1 MASEVDQVASI
12 AEVEQTIRRLRDVVS
27 ARIVAD
33 AFGQVAEVHVLV
45 DSSRNPKLISRDV
58 ESALMSELGLRV
70 DHRKISIA
78 QVRDESASA
87 LAVDRLK
94 LVNLAFTV
102 DRRRAE
108 ARVTLG
114 RNDEIYAGAAAAPAR
129 EHDRVRLVAEAAADA
144 VTSYITAIVGAD
156 RDEAPRVAVQ
166 EIRRADSIGPADAML
181 AVIRIAGGAHQ
192 ENLLGSAL
200 VGEDESWAAACATLD
215 AVNRRLS
222 AMIER

>member
-1 MASEVDQVASI
+1 MASEVDRMASI

-27 ARIVAD
+27 TRIVAD
-33 AFGQVAEVHVLV
+33 SLGEIAEVHVLV
-45 DSSRNPKLISRDV
+45 DSSRNPKFISRDV
-58 ESALMSELGLRV
+58 ESALMSELGIRI

-78 QVRDESASA
+78 QVRDESAPALSA
-87 LAVDRLK
+87 ERLK

-129 EHDRVRLVAEAAADA
+129 EHDRLRLAAEAAADA
-144 VTSYITAIVGAD
+144 VTSYMTAIVGAG
-156 RDEAPRVAVQ
+156 RDEESRVVVQ
-166 EIRRADSIGPADAML
+166 EVGRANSIGSADAML
-181 AVIRIAGGAHQ
+181 AAVRITSGARQ
-192 ENLLGSAL
+192 EDLLGSAL
-200 VGEDESWAAACATLD
+200 VGEDESWAAVCATLD

-222 AMIER
+222 AMIEG

>member
-1 MASEVDQVASI
+1 MASEVDRVASI

-33 AFGQVAEVHVLV
+33 ASGELEEVHVLV
-45 DSSRNPKLISRDV
+45 NSSRNPKLISRDV
-58 ESALMSELGLRV
+58 ESALMSELGIRV

-78 QVRDESASA
+78 QMRGESTSA

-129 EHDRVRLVAEAAADA
+129 EHDRLRLAAEAAADA
-144 VTSYITAIVGAD
+144 VTSYVTAIVGAD
-156 RDEAPRVAVQ
+156 RDETPQVAVQ
-166 EIRRADSIGPADAML
+166 EVCRADSIGSAHAML
-181 AVIRIAGGAHQ
+181 AVVRITSGARQ
-192 ENLLGSAL
+192 EDLLGSAL
-200 VGEDESWAAACATLD
+200 VGEDESWAVACATLD

-222 AMIER
+222 TVVEE